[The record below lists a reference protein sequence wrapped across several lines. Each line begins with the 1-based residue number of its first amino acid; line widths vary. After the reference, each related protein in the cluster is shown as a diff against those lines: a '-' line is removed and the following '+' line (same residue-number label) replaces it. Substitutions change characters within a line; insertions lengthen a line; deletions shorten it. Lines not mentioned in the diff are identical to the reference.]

1 MQPKSDRQ
9 KNSSNVYVEGNVINK
24 LGNLAADHF
33 LLMDQGRPIKREPNR
48 GVCNT
53 SVITSDWQE
62 LSFLFCCQML
72 GAEIA
77 TSSEWLK
84 LLSF

>member
-33 LLMDQGRPIKREPNR
+33 LLMDQDRPVKREPNR
-48 GVCNT
+48 GV
-53 SVITSDWQE
+53 
-62 LSFLFCCQML
+62 
-72 GAEIA
+72 
-77 TSSEWLK
+77 
-84 LLSF
+84 